1 MVSKV
6 MVMRVIVSA
15 GGTGGH
21 IYPALAIINKI
32 KEKEPNSE
40 FLYIGTHNRMEKDI
54 VPARGI
60 PFRSIEMYGF
70 SKSLKKNFKTVK
82 CLFKANKDV
91 RKMIADFKPD
101 VVIGVGGYV
110 TVPVLREAKKLG
122 YKTFLHEQNSLPGKS
137 NKYLIKYCDMIGVSF
152 PSSLELLPKDKTIL
166 TGNPASSDAIKR
178 EAFDKKE
185 LGLSYDKKLVLIV
198 MGSLGAGRVSE
209 YLKSELSK
217 FEGKDYEILFVT
229 GKGSYDSVMEGKY
242 PKNVKIIPFY
252 EGLPSIMKRCDL
264 MVTRAGASTLSE
276 IIALKVPSIIIPSP
290 FVANNHQYINALDF
304 VKKGAGEMI
313 EEKDLKDGVL
323 FNKIDE
329 LINDSNKLESMKKNL
344 VSLNVEDSAEIIYNS
359 LKRLINENGKK
370 S

>member
-1 MVSKV
+1 
-6 MVMRVIVSA
+6 MRVIVSA

-60 PFRSIEMYGF
+60 PFKSIEMYGF
-70 SKSLKKNFKTVK
+70 SKNLLKDVK
-82 CLFKANKDV
+82 AVHCLFKASREV
-91 RKMIADFKPD
+91 RHVISDFKPD

-110 TVPVLREAKKLG
+110 TVPVLKEAKRLG

-137 NKYLIKYCDMIGVSF
+137 NKYLIKYCDLIGVSF

-166 TGNPASSDAIKR
+166 TGNPSSSDAIKK
-178 EAFDKKE
+178 APFDKKE
-185 LGLSYDKKLVLIV
+185 LGLSIDKKLVLIV
-198 MGSLGAGRVSE
+198 MGSLGAGRVSK
-209 YLKSELSK
+209 YLKKELSK
-217 FEGKDYEILFVT
+217 FEGKDYEILFIT
-229 GKGSYDSVMEGKY
+229 GKGSYDNVMEGKY

-276 IIALKVPSIIIPSP
+276 IIALRVPSIIIPSP

-304 VKKGAGEMI
+304 VKKDAGVMI
-313 EEKDLKDGVL
+313 EEKDLDDGVL
-323 FNKIDE
+323 FEKVDE
-329 LINDSNKLESMKKNL
+329 LIGDSKKLDSMRKNL
-344 VSLNVEDSAEIIYNS
+344 TSLNVEDSAEIIYNS
-359 LKRLINENGKK
+359 LKRLINEDNKK